1 MWNEAYETIMDD
13 FKSKIEQV
21 IYILQIESASSD
33 VKVFLFSFESSFTLW
48 GGCFLHYQLGY
59 RKKPSMHKCM
69 FTENERVVWW

>member
-33 VKVFLFSFESSFTLW
+33 VKVFLFSFLLSSFL
-48 GGCFLHYQLGY
+48 YI
-59 RKKPSMHKCM
+59 
-69 FTENERVVWW
+69 